1 MKNRGVASRTL
12 VPLVL
17 LALIGVL
24 GINAR
29 LDVSTLTFSEFPV
42 GTPITNQYAGL
53 GVTFSSS
60 GGSPFITNDSANP
73 TSPVLSGTPQFT
85 GSITAT
91 FVSPSS
97 PSNRATA
104 MNVSFDA
111 GFFDSVGST
120 SVTWFDINSN
130 PLGSQ
135 NNSTTGIQRFT
146 LPGSIGGFTMAIN
159 GSEPAGFA
167 IDNLTFEVNA
177 QTVEVTAADITM
189 DRIEVVLSPNS
200 DTGQLVL
207 TLIGDRNQVLFN
219 GQRAGGT
226 HVFQFNPANLRDG
239 QYTQVEA
246 VWTVNGTPT
255 RGTRDVAFR
264 VLGNFRHSQY
274 NVPDESTCGGN
285 PSRAFITDAA
295 CTFTQTTLLHRFIQQ
310 VNLNGSGHSINHGD
324 IAREFF
330 CVNQPNA
337 PPGSGQRSFR
347 QQTIAPTCAGQ
358 GLSNTTVA
366 RRPNHPFLDCGDQVL
381 IVGLGGGVGTIKTV
395 TDLCPGCP
403 NNQLDNFTTNTA
415 CSGIPDLGRF
425 VTIRLR

>member
-1 MKNRGVASRTL
+1 VF
-12 VPLVL
+12 LVL
-17 LALIGVL
+17 IGAL

-42 GTPITNQYAGL
+42 GTVISNQYASL
-53 GVTFSSS
+53 GVSFSGS
-60 GGSPFITNDSANP
+60 GGTFITNDGANP
-73 TSPVLSGTPQFT
+73 TSPVLSGNPQFT

-91 FVSPSS
+91 FVSPTS

-104 MNVSFDA
+104 KNVSFDA

-120 SVTWFDINSN
+120 TVTWFDVNSN
-130 PLGSQ
+130 TLGSQ
-135 NNSTTGIQRFT
+135 NNSTTGIERFT

-167 IDNLTFEVNA
+167 IDNLTFEINA
-177 QTVEVTAADITM
+177 QMVEITVADITM
-189 DRIEVVLSPNS
+189 DKIEVVLSPNTDS
-200 DTGQLVL
+200 GQLVL
-207 TLIGDRNQVLFN
+207 TLIGDRNQVLFD
-219 GQRAGGT
+219 GTRTGGT
-226 HVFQFNPANLRDG
+226 HMFQFNPGTLREG

-255 RGTRDVAFR
+255 RGTKDVAFR
-264 VLGNFRHSQY
+264 VLGNYRHSQY
-274 NVPDESTCGGN
+274 NVPDEATCGGN
-285 PSRAFITDAA
+285 PARAFITDAS
-295 CTFTQTTLLHRFIQQ
+295 CNFTQTTLLHRFIQQ
-310 VNLNGSGHSINHGD
+310 VNLNGSGHSISFGD

-330 CVNQPNA
+330 CVNQANA

-347 QQTIAPTCAGQ
+347 QQTIVPACAGQ
-358 GLSNTTVA
+358 ALNDGTVA
-366 RRPNHPFLDCGDQVL
+366 RRPGHPFLDCGDQVL

-403 NNQLDNFTTNTA
+403 NTQLDNFTTNTA